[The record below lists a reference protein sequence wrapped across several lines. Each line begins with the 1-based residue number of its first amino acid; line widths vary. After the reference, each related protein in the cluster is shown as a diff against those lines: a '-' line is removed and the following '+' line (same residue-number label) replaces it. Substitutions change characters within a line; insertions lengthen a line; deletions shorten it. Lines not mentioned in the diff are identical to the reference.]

1 MRLTSPQFGSGGEG
15 DYLPANPTPATP
27 IAPTGD
33 SPIIAAQPKVK
44 STAPVKAAPTKAID
58 KSNWNRDIKVRQSTI
73 DELKKGG
80 IKSAAAMSK
89 VNAGADQS
97 GLVGEYQE
105 ATKRLYPK
113 AYTASP
119 SKVTKPAPKVDNT
132 QVPNTPY
139 PFGGFT
145 QSPNKP
151 KSVAKTGSKV
161 DNTQV
166 PNTPYGFGGFTQSP
180 NKSTPKPKPKPTL
193 NTRFGVNN

>member
-1 MRLTSPQFGSGGEG
+1 MRLTSAQFDDGGVG
-15 DYLPANPTPATP
+15 TTPATPATP

-89 VNAGADQS
+89 VNAGADQ
-97 GLVGEYQE
+97 GGIVGEYQE

-113 AYTASP
+113 AYTAAS
-119 SKVTKPAPKVDNT
+119 SKVTDNRVDNKD
-132 QVPNTPY
+132 PKSPY

-145 QSPNKP
+145 QTPNKVKP
-151 KSVAKTGSKV
+151 KLKV
-161 DNTQV
+161 KVN
-166 PNTPYGFGGFTQSP
+166 PSGAAGQSP
-180 NKSTPKPKPKPTL
+180 LIPMPKP
-193 NTRFGVNN
+193 

>member
-58 KSNWNRDIKVRQSTI
+58 KSNWNSKVKVRQSTI
-73 DELKKGG
+73 DELKSGG
-80 IKSAAAMSK
+80 IKLAAKLSK
-89 VNAGADQS
+89 MNAGADQ
-97 GLVGEYQE
+97 GGIVGEYQE

-113 AYTASP
+113 AYTAAP
-119 SKVTKPAPKVDNT
+119 SKVTDNRVDNKDPKSPYPFGGFTQTPNKPKTVAKTGSKVDNT

-151 KSVAKTGSKV
+151 KT
-161 DNTQV
+161 
-166 PNTPYGFGGFTQSP
+166 
-180 NKSTPKPKPKPTL
+180 KPKPKPTL